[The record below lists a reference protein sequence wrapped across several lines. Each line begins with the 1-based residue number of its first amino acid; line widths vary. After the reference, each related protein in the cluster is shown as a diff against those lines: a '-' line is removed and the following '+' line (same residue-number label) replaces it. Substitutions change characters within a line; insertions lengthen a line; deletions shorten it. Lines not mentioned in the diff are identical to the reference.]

1 MLKKRNQYSCRIT
14 KCDYLSTTNAVA
26 RPDAKDVR
34 TWHQQV
40 LRSITILT
48 FLDGRR
54 GKEII
59 HIQNQST
66 RSEVMGPLGAYSILG
81 QK

>member
-1 MLKKRNQYSCRIT
+1 MPKKRNQYSCTII

-40 LRSITILT
+40 LQSITILT
-48 FLDGRR
+48 FLEERR
-54 GKEII
+54 GKEKI
-59 HIQNQST
+59 HINNQST
-66 RSEVMGPLGAYSILG
+66 RSEAMGPLEAYSILG

>member
-48 FLDGRR
+48 FLDERR

-66 RSEVMGPLGAYSILG
+66 RSEVMGLLGAYSILG